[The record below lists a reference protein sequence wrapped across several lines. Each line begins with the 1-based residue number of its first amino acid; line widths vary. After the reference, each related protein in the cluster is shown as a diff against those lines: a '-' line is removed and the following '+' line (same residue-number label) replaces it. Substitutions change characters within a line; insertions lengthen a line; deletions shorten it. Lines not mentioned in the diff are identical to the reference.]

1 MFKQGELVFY
11 GTAGVCKIDEITTV
25 DFSGVDKDKLFY
37 VLCPQNSGG
46 KIFIPVD
53 TGSSK
58 LRKLMSK
65 EEAVWLISKIKE
77 IEPLQIQDE
86 KKPDETYKK
95 VLQTYDNQEL
105 LKMIKCIYFRK
116 KKRLEKGLKVT
127 AVDEKYMHMAENMIY
142 QELGTAL
149 DIPKDQVIDYI
160 TRYIEADDK

>member
-1 MFKQGELVFY
+1 MFKQGEIVFY

-37 VLCPQNSGG
+37 ALCPQNSGG

-53 TGSSK
+53 NGSSK

-65 EEAVWLISKIKE
+65 EEAVWLISKIKD

-116 KKRLEKGLKVT
+116 KKRLEKGPKVT